1 MGVYTAA
8 PSSRSRLGASS
19 LQTKADPTAGVVVS
33 SYGLSD
39 PIKTPRR
46 FDTLATEGYMQSPP
60 VFAAINKI
68 AASAAGIPW
77 ALYKRSGG
85 KRKGK
90 VIDDHPLLDLMQTPN
105 ATQGWSAFFQRYVG
119 FLYIAGNSYVYL
131 NRASGGKGVPLE
143 LWSLRPDRMRV
154 KPDAKNFVGG
164 YRYEVNGKTQDF
176 STLEVLHT
184 KTFAPLDDFYG
195 LSPLVVAAR
204 AIDIRNSGGDWNLA
218 LVQQSGR
225 QPGFFVAKE
234 RLGDKQFERMR
245 GQIVDRYS
253 GARNAGLPGLLED
266 GLTWV
271 SNGMTPLD
279 MDWGNADLRQTRDIA
294 ITLGVPPEM
303 LGDPE
308 MKTYAS
314 YSEARA
320 SFYTETILPLMDM
333 LREELNRSIVPAF
346 GTGLYLD
353 YLTEEIEALAPI
365 RAARWSQVKDADWL
379 RVNEKRQATGYEEI
393 DDDEGGDAILVPVAT
408 ATLAEIVDD
417 TKPGP
422 AESIDPSTGLPTP
435 PAPDATPP
443 DGTPPATPG
452 DKPDDASKPDAN
464 AAPHDP
470 LDDVLAGKS
479 LDNGVDGATATAA
492 ILLAHLITE
501 LERAGKL
508 TRPKAKSRSLSTD
521 EKAAEWKRVE
531 AARGRWYRKATTRVR
546 DRFDDERQAVIKA
559 ISDAHDRGIVGD
571 LVDGVLD
578 QQEQAWTATLKSL
591 IEDVGQDIAGETYES
606 LKRRYKGRT
615 RKDVQDAVL
624 LADDW
629 LTYAAQVMATRG
641 ASKVVGIIETTR
653 RKLRGELTDALAN
666 EETIFEIVA
675 RIDALYLDQI
685 IAHRSETIARTE
697 VIGIA
702 NDASLYGAKATGLD
716 LLKEWIAT
724 QDERTRDDHSAAD
737 GQQVKLA
744 EPFVVGGLQTDTPG
758 NTGDPGEDINCRCT
772 QGYVVPDEG

>member
-1 MGVYTAA
+1 
-8 PSSRSRLGASS
+8 
-19 LQTKADPTAGVVVS
+19 
-33 SYGLSD
+33 
-39 PIKTPRR
+39 
-46 FDTLATEGYMQSPP
+46 MQSPP
-60 VFAAINKI
+60 VFAAVNKI
-68 AASAAGIPW
+68 ATSAAGIPW

-90 VIDDHPLLDLMQTPN
+90 VIDDHPLLDLMQAPN
-105 ATQGWSAFFQRYVG
+105 PTQGWSAFFQRYVG

-131 NRASGGKGVPLE
+131 NRAGGGKGTPLE
-143 LWSLRPDRMRV
+143 LWSVRPDRMRV
-154 KPDAKNFVGG
+154 KPDAKQFVGG
-164 YRYEVNGKTQDF
+164 YLYEVNGKTQDF
-176 STLEVLHT
+176 STSEVLHT
-184 KTFAPLDDFYG
+184 KTFSPLDDFYG

-234 RLGDKQFERMR
+234 RLGDKQFSRMR
-245 GQIVDRYS
+245 DQLVDRYT
-253 GARNAGLPGLLED
+253 GARNAGLPGLLEE

-279 MDWGNADLRQTRDIA
+279 MDWSKSDLRQTRDIG

-314 YSEARA
+314 YAEARA

-333 LREELNRSIVPAF
+333 LRDELNRALVPAF

-365 RAARWSQVKDADWL
+365 RASRWQQVKEADWL
-379 RVNEKRQATGYEEI
+379 RVNEKRDATGYEAIKDE
-393 DDDEGGDAILVPVAT
+393 EGGEVILVPGT
-408 ATLAEIVDD
+408 SATLEEIAAAERPAPVTAPVD
-417 TKPGP
+417 PL
-422 AESIDPSTGLPTP
+422 TGLPVQPTTP
-435 PAPDATPP
+435 PAPDDQPP
-443 DGTPPATPG
+443 DGTDGNAPS
-452 DKPDDASKPDAN
+452 DKPAGDAG

-479 LDNGVDGATATAA
+479 VELTDAQRFAGAQLLIKLVD
-492 ILLAHLITE
+492 E
-501 LERAGKL
+501 LRRAGAYAL
-508 TRPKAKSRSLSTD
+508 PKASAALSLD

-531 AARGRWYRKATTRVR
+531 AARGRWYHKATSRVR

-559 ISDAHDRGIVGD
+559 ISDAHDRGIVQQ

-578 QQEQAWTATLKSL
+578 QQETAWQATLKSL
-591 IEDVGQDIAGETYES
+591 IEDVGQDIASETYES
-606 LKRRYKGRT
+606 LLKRHAPKGRSPKR
-615 RKDVQDAVL
+615 RKDVQEAVL

-653 RKLRGELTDALAN
+653 KKLRAELTDALAN
-666 EETIFEIVA
+666 EETIFEIVG

-685 IAHRSETIARTE
+685 IAHRSEVIARTE
-697 VIGIA
+697 VIGVA

-744 EPFVVGGLQTDTPG
+744 EPFILGGLETDTPG
-758 NTGDPGEDINCRCT
+758 NTGDPAEDINCRCT